1 MKMLD
6 KLIKKV
12 IEDAEKKAADII
24 REAKEELEE
33 RYAAEK
39 NIIDKEYELKLQVE
53 KEKMERE
60 NERKISAFVMDKE
73 KELLA
78 LRNSFIDEVLKKV
91 EDRFNEYL
99 NRNMEEIIKSFCK
112 EIKEDDYKVRIPADK
127 DIHIDGVFKIERD
140 DSIKNGFVIFSS
152 KWEVVFNWESVE
164 KSIEDILREKA
175 GKFFLQNN
183 GQTESP

>member
-1 MKMLD
+1 MLD

-12 IEDAEKKAADII
+12 IEDAEKKADDII
-24 REAKEELEE
+24 REAKKELEE
-33 RYAAEK
+33 KYTAEK
-39 NIIDKEYELKLQVE
+39 KLIDKEYELKLQVKKEEVDKE
-53 KEKMERE
+53 KEREILNFIME
-60 NERKISAFVMDKE
+60 KE

-78 LRNSFIDEVLKKV
+78 LKNSFIDEVLKMV
-91 EDRFNEYL
+91 ENRFNEYL